1 MKILLNNTPR
11 DITPNTTLRQLL
23 TNENLP
29 QQNIAIAVNNRIV
42 LREAWDSTLLAEND
56 KVVIIAATYGG

>member
-42 LREAWDSTLLAEND
+42 LRDAWDSTLLAEND

>member
-23 TNENLP
+23 TTENLP

>member
-1 MKILLNNTPR
+1 MKISLNNTPR